1 LRKKAQFQLSLQL
14 GPNVK
19 DKRKPTKK
27 LKKKVR
33 WIEGPMTMR
42 NEREN
47 EGLGKKKD
55 TNKTVAVT
63 RLLSA

>member
-27 LKKKVR
+27 TKKEGKVDR
-33 WIEGPMTMR
+33 RTND
-42 NEREN
+42 NEKRT
-47 EGLGKKKD
+47 G
-55 TNKTVAVT
+55 
-63 RLLSA
+63 R